1 MKRGEIWHVDLEPVK
16 GREQQGKRYVL
27 IVSPEPYNK
36 AMGGLAFIVP
46 ITLGGG
52 HERTKGFAVSL
63 VGSGIETAG
72 VVLCGQLRAIDLKA
86 RGGRFIEH
94 VPEFIMDEV
103 LAKLATI
110 FDR

>member
-27 IVSPEPYNK
+27 IVSPEAYNE

-46 ITLGGG
+46 ITIGGG
-52 HERTKGFAVSL
+52 YERTKGFAVSL
-63 VGSGIETAG
+63 SGSGTVTSG
-72 VVLCGQLRAIDLKA
+72 VVLCGQLRAVDLKA
-86 RGGRFIEH
+86 RGGRLVEQ
-94 VPEFIMDEV
+94 VPDFIMDEV

-110 FDR
+110 LDR